1 MNFAKFLRT
10 LFLKDHLRWLLLI
23 VVFAC
28 AFFLNGHYVKSVKI
42 RSFSWFVFSYIRLN
56 TEMYVNLRIQ
66 SEYRKIRTRKTPY
79 LDTFQAVGKN
89 RKPRSF
95 AYASTIEQLSAGS
108 TASFAFKLL
117 NHVLRI
123 LNHLLN
129 RFCNLIL
136 CSTQR
141 FE

>member
-1 MNFAKFLRT
+1 
-10 LFLKDHLRWLLLI
+10 
-23 VVFAC
+23 
-28 AFFLNGHYVKSVKI
+28 
-42 RSFSWFVFSYIRLN
+42 
-56 TEMYVNLRIQ
+56 MYVNLRIQ

-95 AYASTIEQLSAGS
+95 AYASTIEKLSAGS